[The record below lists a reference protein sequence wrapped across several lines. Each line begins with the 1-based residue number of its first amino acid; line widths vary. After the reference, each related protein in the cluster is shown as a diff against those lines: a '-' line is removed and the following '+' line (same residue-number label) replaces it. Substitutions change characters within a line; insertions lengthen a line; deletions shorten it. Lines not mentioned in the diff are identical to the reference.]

1 MLIIMIIRL
10 KINKQKKSLSQK
22 IHYLYSGVVQMK
34 KNSTLITIISLLCIS
49 AVIYFIQIWHFD
61 APRDTFFYLMQDLA
75 FLPVQIALVTVI
87 VGKII
92 SAHEKRERLNKTN
105 ILVSAFFSEIGSE
118 LVNQMLCFISN
129 TEGLVPYLDIKVD
142 WTSEDFA
149 KAVDSLKK
157 QNIQVE
163 CTKQELDNLKRLLR
177 EKRRS
182 IMFFLSNPMLLE
194 HDAFT
199 DMLWAIFH
207 LADELLA
214 RDDVYNLPDT
224 DIEHLNND
232 INRTISTI
240 LIHWLGYMNHIKM
253 EYPYLFSLE
262 ARRNPIN
269 GVSEIIIK

>member
-1 MLIIMIIRL
+1 
-10 KINKQKKSLSQK
+10 
-22 IHYLYSGVVQMK
+22 MK